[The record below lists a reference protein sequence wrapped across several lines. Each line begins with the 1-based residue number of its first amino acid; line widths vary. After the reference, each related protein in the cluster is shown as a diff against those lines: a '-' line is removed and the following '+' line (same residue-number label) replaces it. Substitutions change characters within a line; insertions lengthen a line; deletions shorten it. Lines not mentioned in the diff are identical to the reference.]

1 MAKKSATVKSINRK
15 ENMRA
20 FVEFIKT
27 SGYAYEIEVSNY
39 TTKIKSELY
48 EMQFLQSMR
57 SKQCFA
63 AFAKVKADVARH
75 GNPPNAD
82 SSDVRYFEHDFRGNY
97 FSEEVINI
105 DLKSAYATAL
115 YNAKVLSDGTFAY
128 LSRISK
134 MDRLASVG
142 MLASKKHCFRYSASG
157 AIIDYEKRISPFQ
170 NYFYF
175 AVKEVQRV
183 MDELRAISENDY
195 LFTWVDGIYLKPDAA
210 NIYDCFAYLE
220 KEKFNYH
227 IEKLKNFS
235 VKVTDKKVF
244 IQFEKEGKTKYFN
257 IPSRLNMFANDII
270 NFLSLKKQ

>member
-1 MAKKSATVKSINRK
+1 MKKAATVKSINKK

-27 SGYAYEIEVSNY
+27 SGYPYEIEVSNY

-63 AFAKVKADVARH
+63 AYAKIKSDVAKH
-75 GNPPNAD
+75 ADPPLVD
-82 SSDVRYFEHDFRGNY
+82 SSEVRYFEHDFRANY
-97 FSEEVINI
+97 FSPEVINI

-115 YNAKVLSDGTFAY
+115 YNAKVLTDGTFAY
-128 LSRISK
+128 LSRIPK

-142 MLASKKHCFRYSASG
+142 MLASKKHCFRYSSNG
-157 AIIDYEKRISPFQ
+157 SIIDYEKKISPYQ

-183 MDELRAISENDY
+183 MDELKCISEGDY
-195 LFTWVDGIYLKPDAA
+195 LFTWVDGIYIKPDSPKLYECL
-210 NIYDCFAYLE
+210 NHLE
-220 KEKFNYH
+220 QSKFNYH
-227 IEKLKNFS
+227 IEKLQNFN
-235 VKVTDKKVF
+235 VRVTDKKVF
-244 IQFEKEGKTKYFN
+244 IEFEKEGTKKYFN

-270 NFLSLKKQ
+270 NFLTLKK